1 MTDLITI
8 KIHDGIGAGLVLLDT
23 PETCCLVYEHLAN
36 TFGDDLVIIDLSNLP
51 NPLEIVQGQ
60 AQARDVLFCLKT
72 TNFHPG
78 DITDVQRWLSNHNIS
93 NEILTYCGDLWV
105 VVDVD
110 YLNNTHFDNKV
121 VSMNQTSET
130 PVENVRPRVR
140 VEIAGT
146 RSGCGKSSVAAL
158 IIQALQK
165 AGFDDI
171 KVTSQSDNIKEQVLA
186 GVDIAR
192 LVPLPG
198 IDVIDR
204 YGDVAAVEDDDG
216 NTWGA

>member
-1 MTDLITI
+1 
-8 KIHDGIGAGLVLLDT
+8 
-23 PETCCLVYEHLAN
+23 
-36 TFGDDLVIIDLSNLP
+36 
-51 NPLEIVQGQ
+51 
-60 AQARDVLFCLKT
+60 
-72 TNFHPG
+72 
-78 DITDVQRWLSNHNIS
+78 
-93 NEILTYCGDLWV
+93 
-105 VVDVD
+105 
-110 YLNNTHFDNKV
+110 
-121 VSMNQTSET
+121 MNQTSET